1 MSDQNLF
8 WSEERDEKA
17 AWQVPDR
24 VQDVIFRIE
33 CKSIPQEHAHLLA
46 EALQQALPWLADEP
60 QAGIHPLL
68 GAESGNGWE
77 RPDTE
82 ILYLSRRQRLTL
94 RLPKTRLE
102 DVQAL
107 VGQTLDIGGHPLKVG
122 AFTTR
127 KLSDLPTL
135 FAKGVISEPGQSE
148 SEFLQ
153 TVAERLKALD
163 IRIRK
168 MLCGKEGQIAGP
180 DGILHTRSLMLA
192 ELDREESVRLQE
204 EGIGPG
210 RQYGCGLFLPQK
222 DIKPVRP
229 D

>member
-1 MSDQNLF
+1 MF
-8 WSEERDEKA
+8 WNEDRDEKIEY
-17 AWQVPDR
+17 QVPDR

-33 CKSIPQEHAHLLA
+33 CKSIPQEHAHALA
-46 EALQQALPWLADEP
+46 EALQAALPWLADEP
-60 QAGIHPLL
+60 EAGIHPLL

-82 ILYLSRRQRLTL
+82 VLYLSRRQRLTL
-94 RLPKTRLE
+94 RLPKHRLD
-102 DVQAL
+102 DVAAL
-107 VGQTLDIGGHPLKVG
+107 VGQTLDIDGHPLTVG
-122 AFTTR
+122 RFTTR

-135 FAKGVISEPGQSE
+135 FAKGVVTDPGQSE
-148 SEFLQ
+148 TEFLEQ
-153 TVAERLKALD
+153 VAEQLRAMD

-168 MLCGKEGQIAGP
+168 MMCGKEGQIAVP
-180 DGILHTRSLMLA
+180 DGTLHTRSLMLA

-204 EGIGPG
+204 KGIGPG

>member
-1 MSDQNLF
+1 MF
-8 WSEERDEKA
+8 WNEDRDEKIEY
-17 AWQVPDR
+17 QVPDR

-33 CKSIPQEHAHLLA
+33 CKSIPQEHAHALA
-46 EALQQALPWLADEP
+46 EALQAALPWLADEP
-60 QAGIHPLL
+60 EAGIHPLL

-82 ILYLSRRQRLTL
+82 VLYLSRRQRLTL
-94 RLPKTRLE
+94 RLPKHRLD
-102 DVQAL
+102 DVAAL
-107 VGQTLDIGGHPLKVG
+107 VGQTLDIDGHPLTVG
-122 AFTTR
+122 RFTTR

-135 FAKGVISEPGQSE
+135 FAKGVVTDPGQSE
-148 SEFLQ
+148 TEFLEQ
-153 TVAERLKALD
+153 VAEQLRAMD

-168 MLCGKEGQIAGP
+168 MMCGKEGQIAVSE
-180 DGILHTRSLMLA
+180 GILHTRSLMLA

-204 EGIGPG
+204 KGIGPG

>member
-1 MSDQNLF
+1 MF
-8 WSEERDEKA
+8 WNEDRDEKIEY
-17 AWQVPDR
+17 QVPDR

-33 CKSIPQEHAHLLA
+33 CKSIPQEHAHALA
-46 EALQQALPWLADEP
+46 EALQAALPWLADEP
-60 QAGIHPLL
+60 EAGIHPLL
-68 GAESGNGWE
+68 GSESGNGWE

-82 ILYLSRRQRLTL
+82 VLYLSRRQRLTL
-94 RLPKTRLE
+94 RLPKHRLD
-102 DVQAL
+102 DVAAL
-107 VGQTLDIGGHPLKVG
+107 VGQTLDIDGHPLTVG
-122 AFTTR
+122 RFTTR

-135 FAKGVISEPGQSE
+135 FAKGVVTDPGQSE
-148 SEFLQ
+148 TEFLEQ
-153 TVAERLKALD
+153 VAEQLRAMG

-168 MLCGKEGQIAGP
+168 MMCGKEGQIAVPEGT
-180 DGILHTRSLMLA
+180 LHTRSLMLA

-204 EGIGPG
+204 KGIGPG

>member
-1 MSDQNLF
+1 MF
-8 WSEERDEKA
+8 WNEDRDEKIEY
-17 AWQVPDR
+17 QVPDR
-24 VQDVIFRIE
+24 VQDVIFRID
-33 CKSIPQEHAHLLA
+33 CKSIPQEHAHALA
-46 EALQQALPWLADEP
+46 EALQAALPWLADEP
-60 QAGIHPLL
+60 EAGIHPLL

-82 ILYLSRRQRLTL
+82 VLYLSRRQRLTL
-94 RLPKTRLE
+94 RLPKHRLQ
-102 DVQAL
+102 DVEAL
-107 VGQTLDIGGHPLKVG
+107 VGQTLDIDGHPLTVG
-122 AFTTR
+122 RFTTR

-135 FAKGVISEPGQSE
+135 FAKGVVTDPGQSE
-148 SEFLQ
+148 TEFLEQ
-153 TVAERLKALD
+153 VAEQLRAMD

-168 MLCGKEGQIAGP
+168 MMCGKEGQIAVP
-180 DGILHTRSLMLA
+180 DGTLHTRSLMLA

-204 EGIGPG
+204 KGIGPG

>member
-1 MSDQNLF
+1 MF
-8 WSEERDEKA
+8 WNEDRDEKIEY
-17 AWQVPDR
+17 QVPDR

-33 CKSIPQEHAHLLA
+33 CKSIPQEHAHALA
-46 EALQQALPWLADEP
+46 EALQGALPWLADEP
-60 QAGIHPLL
+60 EAGIHPLL

-94 RLPKTRLE
+94 RLPKHRLQDIE
-102 DVQAL
+102 AL
-107 VGQTLDIGGHPLKVG
+107 VGQTLDIDGHPLTVG
-122 AFTTR
+122 RFTTR

-135 FAKGVISEPGQSE
+135 FAKGVVTEPGQSE
-148 SEFLQ
+148 AEFLEQ
-153 TVAERLKALD
+153 VAEQLRDMD

-168 MLCGKEGQIAGP
+168 MMCGKEGRIAVP
-180 DGILHTRSLMLA
+180 DGTLHTRSLMLA

-204 EGIGPG
+204 KGIGPG
-210 RQYGCGLFLPQK
+210 RRYGCGLFLPQK
-222 DIKPVRP
+222 DIKPVKP

>member
-1 MSDQNLF
+1 MF
-8 WSEERDEKA
+8 WNEDRDEKIEY
-17 AWQVPDR
+17 QVPDR

-33 CKSIPQEHAHLLA
+33 CKSIPQEHAHALA
-46 EALQQALPWLADEP
+46 EALQAALPWLADEP
-60 QAGIHPLL
+60 EAGIHPLL

-82 ILYLSRRQRLTL
+82 VLYLSRRQRLTL
-94 RLPKTRLE
+94 RLPKHRLD
-102 DVQAL
+102 DVAAL
-107 VGQTLDIGGHPLKVG
+107 VGQTLDIDGHPLTVG
-122 AFTTR
+122 RFTTR

-135 FAKGVISEPGQSE
+135 FAKGVVTDPGQSE
-148 SEFLQ
+148 TEFLEQ
-153 TVAERLKALD
+153 VAEQLRAMG

-168 MLCGKEGQIAGP
+168 MMCGKEGQIAVP
-180 DGILHTRSLMLA
+180 DGTLHTRSLMLA

-204 EGIGPG
+204 KGIGPG

>member
-1 MSDQNLF
+1 MF
-8 WSEERDEKA
+8 WNEDRDEKIEY
-17 AWQVPDR
+17 QVPDR

-33 CKSIPQEHAHLLA
+33 CKSIPQEHAHALA
-46 EALQQALPWLADEP
+46 EALQAALPWLADEP
-60 QAGIHPLL
+60 EAGIHPLL
-68 GAESGNGWE
+68 GSESGNGWE

-82 ILYLSRRQRLTL
+82 VLYLSRRQRLTL
-94 RLPKTRLE
+94 RLPKHRLD
-102 DVQAL
+102 DVAAL
-107 VGQTLDIGGHPLKVG
+107 VGQTLDIDGHPLTVG
-122 AFTTR
+122 RFTTR

-135 FAKGVISEPGQSE
+135 FAKGVVTDPGQSE
-148 SEFLQ
+148 TEFLEQ
-153 TVAERLKALD
+153 VAEQLRAMG

-168 MLCGKEGQIAGP
+168 MMCGKEGQIAVP
-180 DGILHTRSLMLA
+180 DGTLHTRSLMLA

-204 EGIGPG
+204 KGIGPG

>member
-1 MSDQNLF
+1 MF
-8 WSEERDEKA
+8 WNEERDEKIDY
-17 AWQVPDR
+17 QVPDR
-24 VQDVIFRIE
+24 VQDVIFRID
-33 CKSIPQEHAHLLA
+33 CKAIPQEHAHLLA
-46 EALQQALPWLADEP
+46 EALQAALPWLADEP
-60 QAGIHPLL
+60 EAGIHPLL

-94 RLPKTRLE
+94 RLPKHRLA
-102 DVQAL
+102 DVESL
-107 VGQTLDIGGHPLKVG
+107 VGKTLDIGGHPLTVG
-122 AFTTR
+122 RFTTR

-135 FAKGVISEPGQSE
+135 FAKGVVTEAGQDE
-148 SEFLQ
+148 NEFLQ
-153 TVAERLKALD
+153 AVAERLREMD

-168 MLCGKEGQIAGP
+168 MLCGKEGRVELPEGS
-180 DGILHTRSLMLA
+180 LHTRSLMLA

-204 EGIGPG
+204 QGIGPG
-210 RQYGCGLFLPQK
+210 RLFGCGLFLPQK

>member
-1 MSDQNLF
+1 MF
-8 WSEERDEKA
+8 WNEDRDEKIEY
-17 AWQVPDR
+17 QVPDR

-33 CKSIPQEHAHLLA
+33 CKSIPQEHAHALA
-46 EALQQALPWLADEP
+46 EALQAALPWLADQPE
-60 QAGIHPLL
+60 AGVHPLL

-82 ILYLSRRQRLTL
+82 VLYLSRRQRLTL
-94 RLPKTRLE
+94 RLPKHRLD
-102 DVQAL
+102 DVAAL
-107 VGQTLDIGGHPLKVG
+107 VGQTLDIDGHPLTVG
-122 AFTTR
+122 RFTTR

-135 FAKGVISEPGQSE
+135 FAKGVVTDPGQSE
-148 SEFLQ
+148 TEFLEQ
-153 TVAERLKALD
+153 VAEQLRAMG

-168 MLCGKEGQIAGP
+168 MMCGKEGQIAVP
-180 DGILHTRSLMLA
+180 DGMLHTRSLMLA

-204 EGIGPG
+204 KGIGPG

>member
-1 MSDQNLF
+1 MF
-8 WSEERDEKA
+8 WNEDRDEKIEY
-17 AWQVPDR
+17 QVPDR

-33 CKSIPQEHAHLLA
+33 CKSIPQEHAHALA
-46 EALQQALPWLADEP
+46 EALQAALPWLADEP
-60 QAGIHPLL
+60 EAGIHPLL

-82 ILYLSRRQRLTL
+82 VLYLSRRQRLTL
-94 RLPKTRLE
+94 RLPKHRLD
-102 DVQAL
+102 DVAAL
-107 VGQTLDIGGHPLKVG
+107 VGQTLDIDGHPLTVG
-122 AFTTR
+122 RFTTR

-135 FAKGVISEPGQSE
+135 FAKGVVTDPGQSE
-148 SEFLQ
+148 TEFLEQ
-153 TVAERLKALD
+153 VAEQLRAMG

-168 MLCGKEGQIAGP
+168 MMCGKEGQIAVP
-180 DGILHTRSLMLA
+180 DGMLHTRSLMLA

-204 EGIGPG
+204 KGIGPG